1 MKQKRMFRRTKKQ
14 MTACNRNFAIMQ
26 IVGMCTNLRNI
37 NTRINSKNLYL
48 HESLRTAIIVL
59 DNLRTT
65 IANTTIDDWK
75 SYTYN

>member
-26 IVGMCTNLRNI
+26 TVGMCSTLKNMRDI
-37 NTRINSKNLYL
+37 RINPKNVHLR
-48 HESLRTAIIVL
+48 ESLRTAIIVL
-59 DNLRTT
+59 DNLRTI

-75 SYTYN
+75 

>member
-14 MTACNRNFAIMQ
+14 IAACNRNFAIMQ
-26 IVGMCTNLRNI
+26 TAGMCINLRNI
-37 NTRINSKNLYL
+37 RDTRINSKNVHLR
-48 HESLRTAIIVL
+48 ESLRTAIIVL

-75 SYTYN
+75 